1 MKKIALIATLIVV
14 VICSAF
20 ISIPKTT
27 VFSNQAAT
35 INEAVPSFA
44 YLKTHRFGRNGATAD
59 WSLNSNSGVTNFIL
73 QRTYEDPTDPYSVW
87 EDICN
92 MPCGNGRNFRHN
104 DVGLSPGFISY
115 RVMAMS
121 GGTTIAV
128 SEISTIQILQ
138 H

>member
-20 ISIPKTT
+20 TIPAFNLSGT
-27 VFSNQAAT
+27 QGAAT
-35 INEAVPSFA
+35 INAAVPSFE
-44 YLKTHRFGRNGATAD
+44 YLKTHRFGRNGATAN
-59 WSLNSNSGVTNFIL
+59 WSLVSNSGVTNFVL
-73 QRTYEDPTDPYSVW
+73 QRTYEDPYDPYSVW
-87 EDICN
+87 DDVCN
-92 MPCGNGRNFRHN
+92 MPCGNSRSFRHN

-115 RVMAMS
+115 RVMAVS
-121 GGTTIAV
+121 GGTTVAV